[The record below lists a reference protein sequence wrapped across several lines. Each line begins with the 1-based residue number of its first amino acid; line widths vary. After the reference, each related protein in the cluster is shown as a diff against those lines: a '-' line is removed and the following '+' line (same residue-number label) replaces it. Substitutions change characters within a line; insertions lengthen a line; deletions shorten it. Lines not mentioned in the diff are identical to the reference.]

1 MGQTDRRTDG
11 WIAAL
16 TSVLH
21 GWKTGSIIMRNLLSA
36 MSRLIVKLVWL
47 VPEGRAVALSGAANT
62 ESLRSLHRVD
72 YGDE

>member
-1 MGQTDRRTDG
+1 
-11 WIAAL
+11 
-16 TSVLH
+16 
-21 GWKTGSIIMRNLLSA
+21 MRNPLSA